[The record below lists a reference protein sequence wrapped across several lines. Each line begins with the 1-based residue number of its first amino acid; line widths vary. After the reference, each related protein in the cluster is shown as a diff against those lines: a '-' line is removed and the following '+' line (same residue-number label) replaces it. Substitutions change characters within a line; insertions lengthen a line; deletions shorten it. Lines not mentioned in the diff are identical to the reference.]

1 MARVRPVRGRMGVRL
16 GPRRVPFGGGGRPGP
31 FGGGYGVHTVISELD
46 GEYRVRLFIDGEYQ
60 AGADY
65 FTDDVVEANETA
77 KAMEEDAYLSDKS
90 SDVARGE
97 AEDFVEDAIDR
108 PHVGEEFSALPSAD
122 RAMLTH
128 AASGEP
134 PRLGR
139 AHPER
144 PSGSPPYEPLPE
156 LPPEQMERN
165 REGVRKARETL
176 GSSPVGGQ
184 QSMEQTFAPAIE
196 QSRQSLGLSTTDQM
210 LLMAALAAVTG
221 GGSAALRAAPLV
233 GRGAL
238 AGVAG
243 LGALVGGASP
253 AHAASDSDMG
263 AAGGS
268 AVGDIRRRRALLA
281 DRAAGRGRTRGQR

>member
-1 MARVRPVRGRMGVRL
+1 MARVRPVRGRMGVRF